1 MQNLIG
7 PKLDPPGKS
16 NTPVKLPEHSRTPT
30 GGDST
35 PNKMHV
41 GKKPDPIE
49 KESTDGKNSEQFT
62 EEKDNLELNMNV
74 AQQEEKLRKLKERSR
89 VEELKLQ
96 EASQKLEEQKAKI
109 AAAELMHVDAEAKA
123 CKASL
128 EHIELQSEI
137 LQSAMKPGGSVKHVT
152 KKKKAGT
159 EAPSKVATP
168 EARTAAPKASATL
181 VFSSAKGAPSK
192 VATPEARTAA
202 PKVSATF
209 VFSSA
214 TKAPPLAASPAGA
227 ARRQLVSSPTVIPV
241 DETATLVGS
250 PAARINRRQ
259 LEFKDQKKLCAVK
272 GKDSRTKVIGGR
284 RKGARKAATNR
295 RRKQP
300 ARGSTERPINGSI
313 ELPRV
318 KHLGGDDEN
327 SRVKTRRGESGM

>member
-35 PNKMHV
+35 PNKTHV
-41 GKKPDPIE
+41 GKKPNPIE

-128 EHIELQSEI
+128 EHIELQS
-137 LQSAMKPGGSVKHVT
+137 
-152 KKKKAGT
+152 
-159 EAPSKVATP
+159 
-168 EARTAAPKASATL
+168 
-181 VFSSAKGAPSK
+181 
-192 VATPEARTAA
+192 
-202 PKVSATF
+202 
-209 VFSSA
+209 
-214 TKAPPLAASPAGA
+214 
-227 ARRQLVSSPTVIPV
+227 
-241 DETATLVGS
+241 
-250 PAARINRRQ
+250 
-259 LEFKDQKKLCAVK
+259 
-272 GKDSRTKVIGGR
+272 
-284 RKGARKAATNR
+284 
-295 RRKQP
+295 
-300 ARGSTERPINGSI
+300 
-313 ELPRV
+313 
-318 KHLGGDDEN
+318 
-327 SRVKTRRGESGM
+327 